1 MGRVSRER
9 KKQNSFQ
16 QMSGLGQFDSL
27 IDILKNM
34 PPDRKAKL
42 IHSHQ
47 EFHRLKLLCEV
58 KKEIEVLPK
67 MTGIKVLKNTE
78 NTKALKNV
86 VDILKPA
93 GFSWKKKKK
102 KL

>member
-1 MGRVSRER
+1 M
-9 KKQNSFQ
+9 KNIAK
-16 QMSGLGQFDSL
+16 FDNI

-34 PPDRKAKL
+34 PPKLKAKL

-47 EFHRLKLLCEV
+47 EFHRLKLFCET

-67 MTGIKVLKNTE
+67 MTGIRVLKNTPDTRE
-78 NTKALKNV
+78 LKKV

-93 GFSWKKKKK
+93 GFTWEKLKKKK
-102 KL
+102 

>member
-1 MGRVSRER
+1 
-9 KKQNSFQ
+9 
-16 QMSGLGQFDSL
+16 MSGLGQFDSL

-58 KKEIEVLPK
+58 KKEIEILPK
-67 MTGIKVLKNTE
+67 MTGIKVLKNSP
-78 NTKALKNV
+78 NVRSLKKLI
-86 VDILKPA
+86 DFLKPG
-93 GFSWKKKKK
+93 GFTWEKLKKKK
-102 KL
+102 